1 MVAIGTVAWLAWLA
15 FLGAE
20 MWLGFCFLDFPQMAS
35 IHDTPSFHMPGIH
48 RIPEMF
54 PEEEEMQIRRNLK
67 LRDTLISKKLDL
79 LEKAAKAAGRPFK
92 R

>member
-1 MVAIGTVAWLAWLA
+1 
-15 FLGAE
+15 
-20 MWLGFCFLDFPQMAS
+20 MAS

-48 RIPEMF
+48 RIPEMS

-79 LEKAAKAAGRPFK
+79 LERAAKAKGRPFK
-92 R
+92 RDAIANKIKGYDWLLDSPREMRQCV